1 MTPEEKRLFDML
13 IEVQRN
19 LAQAI
24 TPIQA
29 SSGVI
34 RLLSAENERLSKAV
48 KRLGGEEL
56 RS

>member
-13 IEVQRN
+13 VEVQRN

-24 TPIQA
+24 SLIQA
-29 SSGVI
+29 SSALI
-34 RLLSAENERLSKAV
+34 KLLSAENERLSRAV
-48 KRLGGEEL
+48 KRLSGEEL